1 MCTKTYF
8 EKITLGISILAII
21 ISIVAIIISSQSNS
35 IERKRDKVAI
45 KIGRT
50 ALHSYLKNYF
60 IINIQRTK
68 FVGSNFN
75 VLQDQMHRSN
85 YTTELEIISNRIDD
99 LITEPYYSLLYQ
111 EYPLIGS
118 LPVFIRTEVMYINE
132 KTAKNEEYGYDHKV
146 WSQIYEAFIQLNKQ
160 LELENEMSPKD
171 IEISEYARKI
181 NDYLNNNTP

>member
-1 MCTKTYF
+1 MTNF
-8 EKITLGISILAII
+8 ENISLGISILATL
-21 ISIVAIIISSQSNS
+21 ISVGAIIISSQSNR
-35 IERKRDKVAI
+35 IERKRDKTAL

-68 FVGSNFN
+68 FEGSHFE

-85 YTTELEIISNRIDD
+85 YLSELRIISNRIDD

-118 LPVFIRTEVMYINE
+118 IPVFIRKEIMYINE
-132 KTAKNEEYGYDHKV
+132 KTAKNENYPCNV
-146 WSQIYEAFIQLNKQ
+146 W
-160 LELENEMSPKD
+160 
-171 IEISEYARKI
+171 
-181 NDYLNNNTP
+181 